1 MSAQLGRRPT
11 LYETLEALPDALTGE
26 IIDGQLHAQPRP
38 RWAHSLAASRLGT
51 DIEAPY
57 SRGRGGPGGW
67 WILVEPEVHF
77 ILDTEVVVPDWAG
90 WRKERR
96 PTPPDGHK
104 IEATPSWVC
113 EVLSPSTRSVDRE
126 IKMPLYARHG
136 VEYAWLVDPSARTLE
151 TYVLEDGR
159 WTPGP
164 AFANDDLVIA
174 APFDA
179 ITIRLADLW
188 GQSG

>member
-77 ILDTEVVVPDWAG
+77 ILDTEVVVP
-90 WRKERR
+90 
-96 PTPPDGHK
+96 H
-104 IEATPSWVC
+104 
-113 EVLSPSTRSVDRE
+113 
-126 IKMPLYARHG
+126 
-136 VEYAWLVDPSARTLE
+136 
-151 TYVLEDGR
+151 
-159 WTPGP
+159 
-164 AFANDDLVIA
+164 
-174 APFDA
+174 
-179 ITIRLADLW
+179 
-188 GQSG
+188 